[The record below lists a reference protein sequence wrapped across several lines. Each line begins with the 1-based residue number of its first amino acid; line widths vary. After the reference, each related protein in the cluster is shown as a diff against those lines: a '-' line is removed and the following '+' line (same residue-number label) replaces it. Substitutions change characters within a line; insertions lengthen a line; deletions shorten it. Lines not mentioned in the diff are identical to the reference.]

1 MVQNARDKLFSRPA
15 DSRPDTLTADARR
28 LRALSRELQQ
38 AIGPKREKPQ
48 ADLGALLAA
57 SRTAVAERRSKLPRP
72 EFQPDLPVN
81 ERRGDI
87 AELIANNQ
95 VVIVCGE
102 TGSGKTTQLP
112 KICLDAGLGIR
123 AKIGCTQPRRVA
135 ALSISRRNAEE

>member
-112 KICLDAGLGIR
+112 KICLDLGLGAR
-123 AKIGCTQPRRVA
+123 
-135 ALSISRRNAEE
+135 